1 MTVGGMSPKHR
12 TPTTP
17 LRRMLVSVL
26 LAFAALL
33 PAFPVS
39 ANTGPW
45 SDSGTSGVGGND
57 LSNAG
62 AGRGVICRMISP
74 GSYEGW
80 GAMIDSDRMATSA
93 ALNEWLT
100 PMGAINVTQDAT
112 RLNGTTMTIRGTLW
126 TWEKRSM
133 KWIEPKMLSSAH
145 GLTRQYGGPDGQ
157 VWTWVIPGNGG
168 FNTNEAV
175 WVRRWFQAPYA
186 NCDPVRCPGGSC
198 TSTRTATAN
207 PVKKFCLNDDA
218 FERRS
223 TAVPTKLA
231 SSNSLEVCHVND
243 SPLTPRKLCQTHW
256 EVWRFYGEKGNPAAA
271 YMSGSGKAS
280 YSVSRIPLLA
290 SGDCALPQ
298 VCTDGPCPPNPVTRN
313 ETLGV
318 FLSPHPW
325 DGPAGQGQ
333 VSPGSGVFDGGYAS
347 VLNGLNEPVLH
358 APSAGGAAGK
368 GYTTL
373 PPFRQV
379 GSCTTLVSQDS
390 PYAGNSETAKQLRAS
405 LTSVIA
411 AQGYGAQFTRL
422 AANEDAAGNWEDG
435 VPCTSGAEFAR
446 PFDAIAANDDVRPV
460 YGTCWVPV
468 WQARFG
474 QTNTAGVVSYSFR
487 DDYLFRYGSS
497 TRPVLKVSG
506 SVQDIDRFTAYAR
519 TQQGRVVVVSVDLA
533 VQPNATSKTVYLT
546 SVGAGTLPSLQT
558 LALQLW
564 SDSAAQSDPR
574 FKVTGGATGVAAAGS
589 GDQGLEHHA
598 AWRTAIGQDVS
609 RRFAAAGSV
618 ATIAGSGVGLPVG
631 RNFSNQNWVPV
642 DPYATSNDTSGT
654 SYIDTWA
661 SLRSNATA
669 ASTAAKNSA
678 VCVDGP
684 LASGDATPVVAP
696 AAQVEISSKV
706 TLPSTTINP
715 AWSIGPCEPA
725 ESEDEVVLNES
736 TAACAEFNKLSPA
749 DKAKALKFPASTQL
763 AQKKFDAYIIALLTK
778 NPAAPI
784 PASVDLDEVTR
795 VEYVSSRNPSAKGTI
810 AISAVVAVD
819 VDRTKCPPGST
830 LAECLLKKCP
840 PGTTLAACL
849 GLPDDSAG
857 TTTPDPSAGTPDSE
871 CPGPCHPG
879 TGPSSLPRATDRPS
893 ALVTLVVP
901 RTFATGAGM
910 TSKQKVTAVVHNLDD
925 AKVCAGSVGS
935 STGKVVAGNTGASD
949 VITGCRP
956 MNHEM
961 TMRLAL
967 SAVGS
972 FSQVKINPNSTANN
986 TVLSG
991 CSAELLRSSFEAN
1004 YANGANTACSRS
1016 FEMEFYRSSIDG
1028 DGVASTVTASGRIS
1042 RQVMVTIRYPRACL
1056 AQIVQNINALLG
1068 SVDVSTLCN
1077 FPNDDGVT
1085 RDMSIAEYAIPGY
1098 RNLGWAG
1105 ISFTVRVVFEE
1116 DVANSYAHDSLL
1128 TACGTAPKAPSL
1140 SGSLC
1145 TLRPVISTSATGKR

>member
-1 MTVGGMSPKHR
+1 
-12 TPTTP
+12 
-17 LRRMLVSVL
+17 MLVSVL

-45 SDSGTSGVGGND
+45 SDSGTSGVGGSD
-57 LSNAG
+57 LTNAG
-62 AGRGVICRMISP
+62 AGRGVICRMVSP

-80 GAMIDSDRMATSA
+80 GVMIESDRMATSA
-93 ALNEWLT
+93 ELNLWTT
-100 PMGAINVTQDAT
+100 PVGAIKVTEDAT
-112 RLNGTTMTIRGTLW
+112 RLNNATMMIRGTVW
-126 TWEKRSM
+126 TWVKGSM
-133 KWIEPKMLSSAH
+133 KWREPVMFSSAH
-145 GLTRQYGGPDGQ
+145 GLTRQYGGPSGQ

-186 NCDPVRCPGGSC
+186 NCDPVRCPGGTC

-223 TAVPTKLA
+223 TAVPTKLT
-231 SSNSLEVCHVND
+231 SSNSLEVCYVKD
-243 SPLTPRKLCQTHW
+243 TPLTPRKLCQTHW

-271 YMSGSGKAS
+271 YLNNPQDKAS
-280 YSVSRIPLLA
+280 YSVSRINLLA

-298 VCTDGPCPPNPVTRN
+298 VCTDGPCPPNPVTRD

-318 FLSPHPW
+318 FFAPHPW
-325 DGPAGQGQ
+325 DTPGGQDQ
-333 VSPGSGVFDGGYAS
+333 LRPGTQVFDGGYAS
-347 VLNGLNEPVLH
+347 GNLNGLGEPVLY
-358 APSAGGAAGK
+358 APAAPGAANGF
-368 GYTTL
+368 TAL
-373 PPFRQV
+373 PPFRWD
-379 GSCTTLVSQDS
+379 GSCTTLVSSDS
-390 PYAGNSETAKQLRAS
+390 PYAGNSETARQLRRS
-405 LTSVIA
+405 LKESIVSPLPEEYLRYA
-411 AQGYGAQFTRL
+411 V
-422 AANEDAAGNWEDG
+422 NEGPNGNWDDG
-435 VPCTSGAEFAR
+435 VPCTSGTEFAR
-446 PFDAIAANDDVRPV
+446 PLDIIAANEAARPV

-519 TQQGRVVVVSVDLA
+519 TQQRRVVVVSVDLV
-533 VQPNATSKTVYLT
+533 VQPESTSKIVYLT
-546 SVGAGTLPSLQT
+546 SVGAGTASSLET
-558 LALQLW
+558 LAKELW
-564 SDSAAQSDPR
+564 DASLKSQDQR
-574 FKVTGGATGVAAAGS
+574 FKVTAAYPGASIASKGDKGLSHHEQWRAAIS
-589 GDQGLEHHA
+589 TDVEDRFKSA
-598 AWRTAIGQDVS
+598 AKQDIKIGN
-609 RRFAAAGSV
+609 G
-618 ATIAGSGVGLPVG
+618 IGLPVN
-631 RNFSNQNWVPV
+631 RNFSNQDWVPA

-654 SYIDTWA
+654 APIDTWA
-661 SLRSNATA
+661 SYQTSTTRA
-669 ASTAAKNSA
+669 AAAAKNSA

-684 LASGDATPVVAP
+684 LASGDAAPVVAP

-706 TLPSTTINP
+706 TLPSTQLNVNP
-715 AWSIGPCEPA
+715 DMRNSDPKKNPWQFGPCAPA
-725 ESEDEVVLNES
+725 ESDDDKVRDAS
-736 TAACAEFNKLSPA
+736 AAACAEFDDLIPA
-749 DKAKALKFPASTQL
+749 DKAKVLNFPSTL
-763 AQKKFDAYIIALLTK
+763 PLVQKKFDAYILALLTK

-784 PASVDLDEVTR
+784 PASVDLGEVAR
-795 VEYVSSRNPSAKGTI
+795 VEYASPRNPSAKGTI
-810 AISAVVAVD
+810 AVSAVVAVD

-849 GLPDDSAG
+849 GFPDDTTGGVG
-857 TTTPDPSAGTPDSE
+857 TDPSPGTPDSE
-871 CPGPCHPG
+871 CPGPCAA
-879 TGPSSLPRATDRPS
+879 SLPRVGDRPS

-925 AKVCAGSVGS
+925 AKVCAGYVGS
-935 STGKVVAGNTGASD
+935 STGKVVAGNTGSSD
-949 VITGCRP
+949 VITDCRA
-956 MNHEM
+956 MDHEM

-972 FSQVKINPNSTANN
+972 FSQMKVLPSSTADS

-991 CSAELLRSSFEAN
+991 CSAALLRSSFEAN
-1004 YANGANTACSRS
+1004 YANGACSRS
-1016 FEMEFYRSSIDG
+1016 FEMEFYRASVDG
-1028 DGVASTVTASGRIS
+1028 DGVASTVSASGRIS

-1056 AQIVQNINALLG
+1056 AQIIQDINALLG
-1068 SVDVSTLCN
+1068 SVDVSTLCS
-1077 FPNDDGVT
+1077 FPNDDGIA
-1085 RDMSIAEYAIPGY
+1085 RDMSIADYAIPGW

-1105 ISFTVRVVFEE
+1105 IGFTVRVVFEE

-1128 TACGTAPKAPSL
+1128 SACGTAPKAPSL

>member
-1 MTVGGMSPKHR
+1 MTVGGMCTKYRNPAIS
-12 TPTTP
+12 
-17 LRRMLVSVL
+17 LRKALLSVL
-26 LAFAALL
+26 LVFAALL
-33 PAFPVS
+33 PAFPAS
-39 ANTGPW
+39 ANSGPW
-45 SDSGTSGVGGND
+45 SDSGTSGAGGND
-57 LSNAG
+57 LTNAG

-80 GAMIDSDRMATSA
+80 GVMVDSDRMATSA
-93 ALNEWLT
+93 ELNLWLT
-100 PMGAINVTQDAT
+100 PTTAINVTQDSS
-112 RLNGTTMTIRGTLW
+112 RLNLSTVTVRGTIW
-126 TWEKRSM
+126 TWVKGSM
-133 KWIEPKMLSSAH
+133 KWIEPKVFASSH
-145 GLTRQYGGPDGQ
+145 GLMRQYGGPNGQ

-198 TSTRTATAN
+198 TSTRTSTAGS
-207 PVKKFCLNDDA
+207 VKKFCLNDDA

-223 TAVPTKLA
+223 TAVPTRQA
-231 SSNSLEVCHVND
+231 VSNSLEACHVKD
-243 SPLTPRKLCQTHW
+243 SLLTARKICQTHW

-325 DGPAGQGQ
+325 DAAAGQAQ
-333 VSPGSGVFDGGYAS
+333 VAPGSGVFDSGYAS
-347 VLNGLNEPVLH
+347 VLNGLSEPVLH
-358 APSAGGAAGK
+358 APIAGGGASK

-379 GSCTTLVSQDS
+379 GSCTTLVSPDS
-390 PYAGNSETAKQLRAS
+390 PYAGSSETAKQLRAS

-446 PFDAIAANDDVRPV
+446 PFDVIATNDDVRPV

-487 DDYLFRYGSS
+487 DDYLFRYGASS
-497 TRPVLKVSG
+497 RPVLKVSG

-533 VQPNATSKTVYLT
+533 VQPNAASKTVYIT
-546 SVGAGTLPSLQT
+546 SVGAGTTSSLQA
-558 LALQLW
+558 LASQLW
-564 SDSAAQSDPR
+564 LESAAQSDAR

-589 GDQGLEHHA
+589 GDPGLEHHA
-598 AWRTAIGQDVS
+598 AWRTAIGQDVT
-609 RRFAAAGSV
+609 RRFTAVGST
-618 ATIAGSGVGLPVG
+618 ATITGSGVGLPVG
-631 RNFSNQNWVPV
+631 RNFSNQNWVPA

-654 SYIDTWA
+654 SFIDTWA

-669 ASTAAKNSA
+669 ASTAAQNSA

-696 AAQVEISSKV
+696 AAQVEIASKV

-725 ESEDEVVLNES
+725 ESEDEKVRDES
-736 TAACAEFNKLSPA
+736 AAACAEFGKLSAA
-749 DKAKALKFPASTQL
+749 DKAKALNLPSTSQL

-784 PASVDLDEVTR
+784 PASVDLGEVAR
-795 VEYVSSRNPSAKGTI
+795 VEYVSPRNPSARGTI
-810 AISAVVAVD
+810 AISAVVNVD
-819 VDRTKCPPGST
+819 VDSTKCPPGST

-849 GLPDDSAG
+849 GLPDDTTGGVG
-857 TTTPDPSAGTPDSE
+857 TDPSPGTPDSE

-879 TGPSSLPRATDRPS
+879 TNPSSLPRVSDRPS

-925 AKVCAGSVGS
+925 AKVCAGYVGA

-956 MNHEM
+956 MDHEM

-967 SAVGS
+967 SAVGN
-972 FSQVKINPNSTANN
+972 FSQMKVLPSSTANN

-991 CSAELLRSSFEAN
+991 CSAALLRSSFEAN
-1004 YANGANTACSRS
+1004 YASTACSRS
-1016 FEMEFYRSSIDG
+1016 FEMEFYRASVDG
-1028 DGVASTVTASGRIS
+1028 DGAASTVSASGRIS

-1056 AQIVQNINALLG
+1056 AQIVQDINALLG

-1077 FPNDDGVT
+1077 FPNDDGIT
-1085 RDMSIAEYAIPGY
+1085 RDMSIAEYAIPGW

-1105 ISFTVRVVFEE
+1105 IGFTVRVVFEE

-1128 TACGTAPKAPSL
+1128 TACGNAPKAPSL